1 MIIAIASGKGGTG
14 KTTVAVNLVLSVP
27 DAQYLDC
34 DVEEPNGHLFL
45 HPDLQ
50 TRHPVTVPLPQINE
64 QLCTR
69 CGRCAEACE
78 FNALAVTR
86 QRVRVFPDLCH
97 GCGVCSYVC
106 PEPGAITEIER
117 RIGEVAVGRIPT
129 GNGAGIGFVQGTLDV
144 GEAVAVP
151 VIKAVKRHAD
161 TRRTVILDA
170 APGTACPMVQTLRG
184 ADYCLLVTEPTPFGL
199 NDLQLA
205 VGVTRAL
212 GVPCGVV
219 LNRCDIGD
227 DAVAQYCRQ
236 ERIPVLLEIPFER
249 ELAVAYSQGIPWV
262 QASPV
267 YRERFQALHQAIRQ
281 EVAR

>member
-14 KTTVAVNLVLSVP
+14 KTTVALNLVLSVP

-45 HPDLQ
+45 HPKIQ
-50 TRHPVTVPLPQINE
+50 ARYPVTVPLPRIDE
-64 QLCTR
+64 QRCTF
-69 CGRCAEACE
+69 CGRCAEACA
-78 FNALAVTR
+78 FNALAVSK
-86 QRVRVFPDLCH
+86 QRVRVFPELCH

-106 PEPGAITEIER
+106 PEPGAITETER
-117 RIGEVAVGRIPT
+117 RMGEVAVGQAWN
-129 GNGAGIGFVQGTLDV
+129 GNGTAIAFAQGTLDV

-151 VIKAVKRHAD
+151 VIKAVKRRAD

-170 APGTACPMVQTLRG
+170 APGTACPMVQTVRG

-205 VGVTRAL
+205 VGVARAL

-219 LNRCDIGD
+219 VNRCDIGD
-227 DAVAQYCRQ
+227 NAVAKYCRQ
-236 ERIPVLLEIPFER
+236 EMIPILLELPFER
-249 ELAVAYSQGIPWV
+249 KLAVAYSQGIPWV
-262 QASPV
+262 EAHPV

-281 EVAR
+281 EVPR

>member
-14 KTTVAVNLVLSVP
+14 KTTVAINLVLSVP

-45 HPDLQ
+45 HPDL
-50 TRHPVTVPLPQINE
+50 RARYPVTVPLPQIDE
-64 QLCTR
+64 SLCTR

-78 FNALAVTR
+78 FNALAVSK
-86 QRVRVFPDLCH
+86 QRVLVFPDLCH
-97 GCGVCSYVC
+97 GCGVCGFVC
-106 PEPGAITEIER
+106 PEPGAITETER
-117 RIGEVAVGRIPT
+117 RIGEVAVGQARST
-129 GNGAGIGFVQGTLDV
+129 NGTAILFAQGTLDV

-151 VIKAVKRHAD
+151 VIKAVKRCVD

-170 APGTACPMVQTLRG
+170 APGTACPMVQTVRG

-199 NDLQLA
+199 NDLRLA
-205 VGVTRAL
+205 VGVARAL

-227 DAVAQYCRQ
+227 DAVAEYCQQ
-236 ERIPVLLEIPFER
+236 ERIPILLEIPFER

-262 QASPV
+262 EASPGD
-267 YRERFQALHQAIRQ
+267 RERFQTLHQAIRREAAQ
-281 EVAR
+281 